1 MDLAHFRGFPLGKPF
16 SLVGLLPVMPHQ
28 VVSLTALD
36 RQHSASSQE
45 ERLSLFAFDVDE
57 GITRDIQHLDIL
69 YIVLDGIRF
78 DPGRSY
84 RVYAPKRRMHPHSRA
99 DAPCHRSK
107 KRTAHLAALRL
118 LITEFER

>member
-16 SLVGLLPVMPHQ
+16 SLAGLLPVMPHQ

-45 ERLSLFAFDVDE
+45 ERLSLFAFDVGE

-69 YIVLDGIRF
+69 YIVLDGTALILADRTECTLQSGECILI
-78 DPGRSY
+78 P
-84 RVYAPKRRMHPHSRA
+84 AQMPHAIEAKSE
-99 DAPCHRSK
+99 
-107 KRTAHLAALRL
+107 LRIL
-118 LITEFER
+118 QLSVC